1 MVICDGLNKDGV
13 LVARGGL
20 LGHQLFFLAVSNT
33 HPAAHSQGPLQSCRS
48 KVIRGTSAV
57 LLPVNGPLSSGCA
70 GTRAFLN
77 PNIREGREFHQSH
90 LPSGWERRRDGD
102 SASLDGSVQPL
113 LQTLILLWRA
123 GKAGAGG
130 SSVHD
135 VTTAVP
141 DLFCCTDV
149 CTSSQPAPYFCSS
162 EVSSPS

>member
-1 MVICDGLNKDGV
+1 MGSSWLGAGYWATSCFSSQFLIHT
-13 LVARGGL
+13 L
-20 LGHQLFFLAVSNT
+20 LLI
-33 HPAAHSQGPLQSCRS
+33 PEAHSKARRS

-90 LPSGWERRRDGD
+90 LPSGWERHLEGD
-102 SASLDGSVQPL
+102 SAFQEGSIQPL
-113 LQTLILLWRA
+113 LQTFILLWRA

-130 SSVHD
+130 TSVRD

-149 CTSSQPAPYFCSS
+149 CASSQPAPCFCPS
-162 EVSSPS
+162 EVSSPSQ